1 MMYLVAVFCICC
13 HPDISQITVHKCG
26 SILYLSS
33 SRRGHAD
40 RRRSAGRQASGP
52 ASPASGRPPRFWG
65 SATCEGL
72 GPRWVPQ
79 RPLRCCSYPSPQQA
93 PHPAHHRR
101 PTQRRR
107 RPRAAAPHP
116 PVSVPGSPPRFS
128 SSSTTLVRCT
138 FHRKNAGRSSRHSG
152 PPGSDDLP
160 VSAAAVLLAAHSLM
174 PASVRPCH
182 SRGRPRAG
190 HNDVAYNNR
199 SADGSTAGR
208 KIISPNID
216 VMADT
221 GIKLLHYCEPR
232 QSSFPP
238 SSPTLNAAAAQPQ
251 QTDSNP
257 CCCCCVCCCAQTC
270 SRSARRLARLS

>member
-1 MMYLVAVFCICC
+1 MRQYFV
-13 HPDISQITVHKCG
+13 SQQQQTRSRGTRTVVP
-26 SILYLSS
+26 
-33 SRRGHAD
+33 RA
-40 RRRSAGRQASGP
+40 
-52 ASPASGRPPRFWG
+52 GRPPAQLAQRQGARRASGDRQRAKDWAHDG
-65 SATCEGL
+65 SRNG
-72 GPRWVPQ
+72 
-79 RPLRCCSYPSPQQA
+79 RCA
-93 PHPAHHRR
+93 AVRIRHRSR
-101 PTQRRR
+101 RHTQRTIVARPSAGGGQSRCQEALRGFHPRR
-107 RPRAAAPHP
+107 RPWCAAL
-116 PVSVPGSPPRFS
+116 
-128 SSSTTLVRCT
+128 STEE
-138 FHRKNAGRSSRHSG
+138 
-152 PPGSDDLP
+152 
-160 VSAAAVLLAAHSLM
+160 M
-174 PASVRPCH
+174 PADPRGTLGLLGLMICLYLLLLCCLLLTRLCPRPCH

-216 VMADT
+216 EMADT